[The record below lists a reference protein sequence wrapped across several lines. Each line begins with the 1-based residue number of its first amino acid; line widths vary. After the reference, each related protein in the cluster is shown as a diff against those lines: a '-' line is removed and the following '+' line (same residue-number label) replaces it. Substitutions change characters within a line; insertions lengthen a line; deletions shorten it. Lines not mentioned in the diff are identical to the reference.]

1 MFEAPRQSRSAIV
14 GTRELPAGFAPTA
27 EFDFQRILSVIWR
40 GKAIILGTTTVSL
53 IAALLFVSFVPH
65 RYTATTQILIDP
77 TDLRAVATDLAPA
90 SQANDAAV
98 LLIESQVRV
107 LTSDNV
113 LRRVIKAEALDHDP
127 EFIGQQ
133 SWLGGSTDGDG
144 SLSAL
149 NALKRAIQVKRVER
163 TYIVDVSV
171 TTQEPA
177 KAARIANAIAQAYL
191 AEQTDV
197 RSDAARQISQS
208 LSARLNELKE
218 RVRQAED
225 RVEAYKAQ
233 NNILGASGQLV
244 NEQQLSELNN
254 QLGMARA
261 RTAAAKARLDQVEH
275 VHVSQEDIGSFPEAV
290 QSQTITAL
298 RTQYA
303 EIMRREA
310 EQMTSLGARHPAV
323 IEIQA
328 QAERLR
334 HMIEN
339 EVHRIALS
347 ARSEYE
353 SARANEATLAG
364 NLEKLKGNAIT
375 TNEAMVSLR
384 ELERDV
390 VASRAVYESFLVR
403 ARETGEQERLDTKNI
418 RVISRADPPARRS
431 FPPSNTLLAVG
442 ALLLG
447 VAAGTGIVV
456 LRAAGND
463 LAPPPTRAIG
473 GDSFLGRL
481 AGTIGGFLPTGTAAP
496 SIPILATLPHVDT
509 SFALGAVQDPN
520 SHFSWEIGQVLDA
533 VGASHRLPGNPSIL
547 VIAVD
552 DEDDTVA
559 VALTLAAAAA
569 VTQRVLLIDADLER
583 RTLAAIDADRGPV
596 GLIDVAIGRRE
607 LNEVTVRDRETD
619 INLVSFVPPNSRR
632 DRRITEADVIWAFD
646 QTKHFDMVIV
656 ATVGF
661 GNDPST
667 RLFADLVDHIVLV
680 AEADRQD
687 VSAIERFAA
696 QLGANAQKIRGAVLA
711 GATTARM
718 SRPAKLRSA

>member
-1 MFEAPRQSRSAIV
+1 MPVAVIP
-14 GTRELPAGFAPTA
+14 GT
-27 EFDFQRILSVIWR
+27 EFDFQRTLSVVWR
-40 GKAIILGTTTVSL
+40 GKATILWTTAISL
-53 IAALLFVSFVPH
+53 LAAVLFVVLVPH

-77 TDLRAVATDLAPA
+77 TDLRAVATDLSPA
-90 SQANDAAV
+90 NQANDAAV
-98 LLIESQVRV
+98 LQVESQVRV
-107 LTSDNV
+107 LTSDSV
-113 LRRVIKAEALDHDP
+113 LRRVVKAELLDHDP
-127 EFIGQQ
+127 EFARRQ
-133 SWLGGSTDGDG
+133 SWFGGATYGDD
-144 SLSAL
+144 SLAAL
-149 NALKRAIQVKRVER
+149 NALKRAVQVKRAER
-163 TYIVDVSV
+163 TYVVDLSV
-171 TTQEPA
+171 TMRDPA

-225 RVEAYKAQ
+225 RVETYKAQ
-233 NNILGASGQLV
+233 HNILGASGQLV

-275 VHVSQEDIGSFPEAV
+275 VHVSQDDIGSFPEAV
-290 QSQTITAL
+290 QSQTIAAL

-310 EQMTSLGARHPAV
+310 EQMSSLGPRHPAV

-334 HMIEN
+334 HLIEN

-364 NLEKLKGNAIT
+364 NLEKLKGNAVA
-375 TNEAMVSLR
+375 TNEAMVTLR

-390 VASRAVYESFLVR
+390 VASRAVYELFLVR

-442 ALLLG
+442 ALLIG
-447 VAAGTGIVV
+447 IASGTSIVL
-456 LRAAGND
+456 LRAAGD
-463 LAPPPTRAIG
+463 DSTPPPRRAVV
-473 GDSFLGRL
+473 SNALLGRL
-481 AGTIGGFLPTGTAAP
+481 AGTVRGILPAGPAP
-496 SIPILATLPHVDT
+496 SSIPILATLPQTDT
-509 SFALGAVQDPN
+509 SFALGAAQDPN
-520 SHFSWEIGQVLDA
+520 SRLAWEIGRVLEA
-533 VGASHRLPGNPSIL
+533 VFASHKSIGNPSIL
-547 VIAVD
+547 VVAAD
-552 DEDDTVA
+552 GEDDTIA

-569 VTQRVLLIDADLER
+569 MTQRVLLIDADLKR
-583 RTLAAIDADRGPV
+583 RTLAALDADNNEG
-596 GLIDVAIGRRE
+596 GLIDVAVGSRM
-607 LNEVTVRDRETD
+607 LNEVTVRDPETD
-619 INLVSFVPPNSRR
+619 IHLASFVSSDSRR
-632 DRRITEADVIWAFD
+632 DRRITEADIKWAFD
-646 QTKHFDMVIV
+646 QTKRFDMVIV
-656 ATVGF
+656 AAVGF
-661 GNDPST
+661 DSNPGT
-667 RLFADLVDHIVLV
+667 QLFADLVDHILLV
-680 AEADRQD
+680 AAADKQD
-687 VSAIERFAA
+687 TGAIERFAS
-696 QLGANAQKIRGAVLA
+696 QLGADAQKIRGAVLT
-711 GATTARM
+711 GADTVPM